1 MKVKKESY
9 CPYCSAL
16 QTPFESNNFCSIHG
30 HTNDKIF
37 GNVFYIKTQ
46 QLLSENHRSRISIR
60 GVLNGYQ
67 HYYLNNRDLL
77 LGRHKFVLFEDD
89 QVFSTKIDSPYPT
102 EAVIVSYGQEDLNA
116 IINSFSSSFD
126 DMLNG
131 MPAKESIWDIKLFDS
146 TYDMSKEMSIAMHDL
161 AKAIQLNVKDEM
173 FYEEMRYTIMETALR
188 HLLTT
193 EKKLLQLSIKKES
206 TKIEHYRR
214 LLRSKDYIL
223 SHLGKK
229 LSLDE
234 ISNEASMSPYH
245 YIRSFKGAFKLTPMQ
260 FVVQERLALA
270 KDLIQHT
277 DMPISQILIEA
288 GYDNPSS
295 FSRAFKNKYGI
306 TPLSYRAA

>member
-1 MKVKKESY
+1 MKVIKESY
-9 CPYCSAL
+9 CSYCSAL
-16 QTPFESNNFCSIHG
+16 QTPFESNNFCSRHG

-37 GNVFYIKTQ
+37 GNVFYIKTN
-46 QLLSENHRSRISIR
+46 QLVSEEHKSRISIR

-67 HYYLNNRDLL
+67 HYYVDNRDLL
-77 LGRHKFVLFEDD
+77 LSKHKFVVFENE
-89 QVFSTKIDSPYPT
+89 QAFSTKIESPYPT
-102 EAVIVSYGQEDLNA
+102 EAVIVSYGQEDLHA

-126 DMLNG
+126 DMLDG
-131 MPAKESIWDIKLFDS
+131 IPSTASIWDIKLFDS

-161 AKAIQLNVKDEM
+161 AEAIQMNVKDEL
-173 FYEEMRYTIMETALR
+173 FYEEMRFTIMEKALR

-223 SHLGKK
+223 SHLDQK
-229 LSLDE
+229 LSLEE
-234 ISNEASMSPYH
+234 ISTEASMSPYH

-260 FVVQERLALA
+260 FVVQERLSLA

-277 DMPISQILIEA
+277 NLPISQILIEA

-295 FSRAFKNKYGI
+295 FSRAFKKKYGI